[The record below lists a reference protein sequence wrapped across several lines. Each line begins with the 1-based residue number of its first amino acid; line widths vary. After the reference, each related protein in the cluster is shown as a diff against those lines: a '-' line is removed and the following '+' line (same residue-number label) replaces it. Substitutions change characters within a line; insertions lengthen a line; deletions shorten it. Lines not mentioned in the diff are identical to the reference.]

1 MIPKI
6 VVCRV
11 HAHIH
16 CGCVLYLT
24 SIPPLTVFDDDAHDH
39 DDDDDDACM
48 MTSKSMI
55 HKMGWRGLTM
65 LK

>member
-39 DDDDDDACM
+39 DHDDDDDDDDDERENDEDV
-48 MTSKSMI
+48 
-55 HKMGWRGLTM
+55 HFH
-65 LK
+65 